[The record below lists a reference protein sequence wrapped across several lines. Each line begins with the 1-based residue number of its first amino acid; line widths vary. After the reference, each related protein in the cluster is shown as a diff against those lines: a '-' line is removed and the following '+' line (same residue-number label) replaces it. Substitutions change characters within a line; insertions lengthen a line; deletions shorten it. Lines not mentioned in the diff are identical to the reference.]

1 MKAVKKKWKMKSL
14 DERKLEEN
22 KWARERKMITVKGS
36 AGKMKKEN
44 RKKKRKWKEILDFF
58 FTVFKAKT

>member
-1 MKAVKKKWKMKSL
+1 MKSL
-14 DERKLEEN
+14 DERKLEEK

-44 RKKKRKWKEILDFF
+44 RKKKRK
-58 FTVFKAKT
+58 